1 MAGWVTHLLEMDLRP
16 GVSEGEGPA
25 WAITP
30 IHRPSAVPE
39 RIQREEKAE
48 LQKKYRN
55 RQ

>member
-1 MAGWVTHLLEMDLRP
+1 MSKGD
-16 GVSEGEGPA
+16 GPA
-25 WAITP
+25 QTITP

-39 RIQREEKAE
+39 RIRWEEKAE